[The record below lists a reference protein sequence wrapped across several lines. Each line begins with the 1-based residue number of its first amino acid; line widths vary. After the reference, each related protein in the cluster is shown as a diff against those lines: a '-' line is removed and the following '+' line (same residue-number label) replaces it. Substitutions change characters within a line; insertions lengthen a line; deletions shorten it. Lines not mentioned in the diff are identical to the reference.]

1 MVIFVLVFRQALH
14 FKPKDN
20 SNMKRILTWRT
31 ALEIIAAAIAL
42 VLTVAGCAVKL
53 DGNLT
58 VEPDALALI
67 LGQETSGLSSS
78 NPLPQ
83 P

>member
-1 MVIFVLVFRQALH
+1 MVIFLLVFRQGLH
-14 FKPKDN
+14 FNPEAN
-20 SNMKRILTWRT
+20 SHMKRILTWRT

-67 LGQETSGLSSS
+67 LGQETSDLSSS
-78 NPLPQ
+78 NPQSQ

>member
-1 MVIFVLVFRQALH
+1 
-14 FKPKDN
+14 
-20 SNMKRILTWRT
+20 MKRILTWRT

-42 VLTVAGCAVKL
+42 VLTVAGCAVTL

-67 LGQETSGLSSS
+67 LGQETSDL
-78 NPLPQ
+78 
-83 P
+83 